1 MSDNK
6 KLQENRI
13 KNFHDFYNNR
23 IPDHVPTGYMIS
35 HYLVAEYGGQNL
47 FDYQYDYGRLREP
60 ALALDKRIISDVTPI
75 LPCSQV
81 LNRPA
86 EFYQILGSQSFVM
99 GKNGVV
105 QHPEVVGMQSDEYR
119 ALIDDPFTFLMETVI
134 PRQYK
139 NLDPCDG
146 FKTATTIMKAQS
158 SLDKSINASLPWFM
172 EITEQGGHYPG
183 APAGSSGMTEPPF
196 DFIADQ
202 LRSFSGVSMDIRRHR
217 SELKEACEALLPV
230 LFEWG
235 RPPVPNAEGSVFIPL
250 HMPTFMREKDFLDL
264 WLPTF
269 KTMIEQYAALGVR
282 CNIFCEDDWTRYLDV
297 LQDFPAGTQMW
308 FEFGDPQLI
317 KDKLGDK
324 MIIQGLF
331 PVSALR
337 GTKEEVVSKAREL
350 LDIMM
355 PGGGYYFHFDKNP
368 FLLNEVNIDNWA
380 ALSET
385 VAKYG
390 VYKNAGEA
398 CGTPLNAEGFVFDPS
413 KFRPIE
419 SKYLTTWEAL
429 KAENPLVPEIAK
441 GNLAQLNNELIN
453 FFMYLLV

>member
-1 MSDNK
+1 M
-6 KLQENRI
+6 
-13 KNFHDFYNNR
+13 
-23 IPDHVPTGYMIS
+23 
-35 HYLVAEYGGQNL
+35 
-47 FDYQYDYGRLREP
+47 
-60 ALALDKRIISDVTPI
+60 
-75 LPCSQV
+75 
-81 LNRPA
+81 
-86 EFYQILGSQSFVM
+86 
-99 GKNGVV
+99 
-105 QHPEVVGMQSDEYR
+105 
-119 ALIDDPFTFLMETVI
+119 
-134 PRQYK
+134 
-139 NLDPCDG
+139 
-146 FKTATTIMKAQS
+146 
-158 SLDKSINASLPWFM
+158 
-172 EITEQGGHYPG
+172 
-183 APAGSSGMTEPPF
+183 
-196 DFIADQ
+196 
-202 LRSFSGVSMDIRRHR
+202 SMDIRRHR